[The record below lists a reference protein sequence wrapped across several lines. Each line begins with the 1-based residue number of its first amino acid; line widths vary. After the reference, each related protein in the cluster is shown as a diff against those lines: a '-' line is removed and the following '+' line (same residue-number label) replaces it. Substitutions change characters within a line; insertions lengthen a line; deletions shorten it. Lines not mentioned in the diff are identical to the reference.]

1 MLLYPYSNLITIYAA
16 IKTLL
21 YQLLI
26 PDPMRLVIAQAFLFV
41 LLIIAE
47 APLKPIYLG
56 VAFESQ
62 YVGADPEM
70 GNGNAGDDP
79 NPPAADLTIGVDQ
92 GRYPIAK
99 SYLLGL
105 KFSF

>member
-1 MLLYPYSNLITIYAA
+1 KLGVKN
-16 IKTLL
+16 
-21 YQLLI
+21 
-26 PDPMRLVIAQAFLFV
+26 AQ
-41 LLIIAE
+41 
-47 APLKPIYLG
+47 IYLQG
-56 VAFESQ
+56 INLFTITNYQ
-62 YVGADPEM
+62 GADPEM
-70 GNGNAGDDP
+70 GTGNAGDDP